1 MFITFSESIDLCL
14 RSSLPLLLLA
24 LTFLATSL
32 AMANSSPRGT
42 NSGSPFVWG
51 GNATESAID
60 FTKNDLLLGSQ
71 DPLFWFLLPLFGL
84 VSTGFCVV
92 LNYVAL
98 GVTWILYI
106 PYYLLTARPGG
117 AKYEEGR

>member
-1 MFITFSESIDLCL
+1 MT
-14 RSSLPLLLLA
+14 SS
-24 LTFLATSL
+24 SRG
-32 AMANSSPRGT
+32 ANSA
-42 NSGSPFVWG
+42 NLFKWG

-84 VSTGFCVV
+84 VSTGFCVI

-98 GVTWILYI
+98 GVTWVLYL
-106 PYYLLTARPGG
+106 PYYLFIARPSGT
-117 AKYEEGR
+117 KHEEGR